1 MATNEYMGFN
11 LSPLPTGG
19 QGAYGK
25 VPGQI
30 GAPPSIYDQLS
41 NVYPNIQGLTSGA
54 GAAIGNQL
62 AGQLSPETQ
71 SNIGNYAAARGLS
84 MGQPNSPL
92 ANMIGMNITGT
103 TSEALQQQGIGN
115 YQNFL
120 TGLGNTQNNPALLS
134 EIAQYNAMLGA
145 APDPEAAANQQL
157 SLLDRYMS
165 GYGSGGSPAS
175 GGRGSISFSG
185 QTTGLG
191 YGSPAGFGG
200 MGTGG
205 YYGNPL
211 SSLGNSSAFTM
222 FDTGGSYG
230 NAYENVGLYG
240 GQGGT
245 PASYGWDQTNPN
257 YKSEN
262 YVPAPQFTGMNNFNL
277 NDFSAFGPG
286 QGHLNDISA
295 FSGEYGLGY

>member
-30 GAPPSIYDQLS
+30 GAPPSIYQEIA
-41 NVYPNIQGLTSGA
+41 NTYPGIQGLTSGA
-54 GAAIGNQL
+54 GAAIGSQL

-120 TGLGNTQNNPALLS
+120 SGLGQTQTNPALLA
-134 EIAQYNAMLGA
+134 EIAQYNAMLAA
-145 APDPEAAANQQL
+145 APDPQAAAERQL
-157 SLLDRYMS
+157 ALMDKYMS
-165 GYGSGGSPAS
+165 QYSSSPAS
-175 GGRGSISFSG
+175 GGRGMISPTGNIS
-185 QTTGLG
+185 GLG
-191 YGSPAGFGG
+191 YGPGSLGSFGGGYGGFGS
-200 MGTGG
+200 GTYAPGQGQVGG
-205 YYGNPL
+205 G
-211 SSLGNSSAFTM
+211 SAFTT
-222 FDTGGSYG
+222 FDIGGGYSTPYTDIQ
-230 NAYENVGLYG
+230 LYG
-240 GQGGT
+240 GPGYSNPWPTESSQSFGQSQFGKMDL
-245 PASYGWDQTNPN
+245 PSMLDYMGSQSDNQEAMLYNYGNMN
-257 YKSEN
+257 YFE
-262 YVPAPQFTGMNNFNL
+262 
-277 NDFSAFGPG
+277 
-286 QGHLNDISA
+286 
-295 FSGEYGLGY
+295 

>member
-120 TGLGNTQNNPALLS
+120 TGLGSTQSNPAMLA

-157 SLLDRYMS
+157 SLLDRYMA
-165 GYGSGGSPAS
+165 GFGAGGSPAS

-185 QTTGLG
+185 KTTGLG
-191 YGSPAGFGG
+191 YDSPLGFGG
-200 MGTGG
+200 MGTGSYG
-205 YYGNPL
+205 YSPL
-211 SSLGNSSAFTM
+211 SSPSNSPAFTT
-222 FDTGGSYG
+222 FDTGGSYY
-230 NAYENVGLYG
+230 NPYSDVQLYG

-245 PASYGWDQTNPN
+245 PADYGWNQMNPN

-262 YVPAPQFTGMNNFNL
+262 YVQAPGFSGMNNFNL

-286 QGHLNDISA
+286 YGNLDSISA